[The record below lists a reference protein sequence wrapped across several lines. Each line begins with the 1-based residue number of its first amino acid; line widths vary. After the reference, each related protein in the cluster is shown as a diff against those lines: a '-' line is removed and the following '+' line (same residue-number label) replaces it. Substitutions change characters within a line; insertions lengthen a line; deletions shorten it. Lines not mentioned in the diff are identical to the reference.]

1 MKWKKY
7 YKESSYWL
15 DDRMDEYGITIKQ
28 ISNFSPDK
36 DEGGF
41 YADAEY
47 LIDEYMYDE
56 YEQYHNYAE
65 EDLEEITDDI
75 GFTSVIVF
83 YENDEDDY
91 PEKTAIIDYFDYILF
106 IFDKDGVV
114 LN

>member
-28 ISNFSPDK
+28 ISNFGPDK

-56 YEQYHNYAE
+56 YEQYHNYTE
-65 EDLEEITDDI
+65 EDLEEIKDDI
-75 GFTSVIVF
+75 GFNPVIVF

-91 PEKTAIIDYFDYILF
+91 PETAIIDYFDYILF